1 MTLPLSGPLSLSA
14 IQTEFGGSNPININ
28 EYYRGGAYVPGTA
41 ANSGIPTSGTISI
54 GDFYGGDATPATP
67 TGTFSAANF
76 TSQFNV
82 ATGVFVYSNILTLTV
97 SNGPITV
104 SVSGTGTPRIQKNS
118 TGSYLTS
125 ISFNNGDT
133 IRMRLTTSFSYD
145 TTVTGTA
152 SMTGDTASFSA
163 TTETD
168 PCFEAS
174 TLILMSD
181 GTYKTLAQVQV
192 GDMVM
197 GYSTP
202 SMIDQ
207 SVDGWYAWTSPD
219 ITDGANTVATVVSV
233 NTHPHFN
240 YYTINNDFKVSGL
253 HPLLIK
259 RDELWQWVK
268 VNALQ
273 VGDKM
278 WSDNHEEI
286 EITSVVNTLAESEA
300 NAISVVSLNVENVDT
315 YFVKGNTGITI
326 LAHNK

>member
-1 MTLPLSGPLSLSA
+1 MVLQTSGAISLND

-28 EYYRGGAYVPGTA
+28 EYYRGGANVPDTA

-54 GDFYGGDATPATP
+54 GDFYGGDATLLTP

-76 TSQFNV
+76 TSTSGAF
-82 ATGVFVYSNILTLTV
+82 GGSYYISNNLTLTV
-97 SNGPITV
+97 TNGPITV
-104 SVSGTGTPRIQKNS
+104 TASGGTIQKNS
-118 TGSYLTS
+118 AGSYLTS
-125 ISFNNGDT
+125 ISFDTGDT
-133 IRMRLTTSFSYD
+133 IRMSVLASYTYD
-145 TTVTGTA
+145 ATVTGTA
-152 SMTGDTASFSA
+152 SMTGDSASYA
-163 TTETD
+163 VTTESD

-181 GTYKTLAQVQV
+181 GSYKTLTNIAV

-207 SVDGWYAWTSPD
+207 SVDGWYAWTSSD

-259 RDELWQWVK
+259 RDELWQWIK

-278 WSDNHEEI
+278 WSDNQEEI

-300 NAISVVSLNVENVDT
+300 DAISVVSLNVESVDT

>member
-1 MTLPLSGPLSLSA
+1 MTLPASGTLKISDLR
-14 IQTEFGGSNPININ
+14 TEFTGPATSKMTDYYKGGT
-28 EYYRGGAYVPGTA
+28 YVPNTPT
-41 ANSGIPTSGTISI
+41 NSAVPTSGTIKLSN
-54 GDFYGGDATPATP
+54 FYGASSALPAP

-76 TSQFNV
+76 TSTSGAF
-82 ATGVFVYSNILTLTV
+82 GGSYYISNNLTLTV
-97 SNGPITV
+97 TNGPITV
-104 SVSGTGTPRIQKNS
+104 TASGGTIQKNS
-118 TGSYLTS
+118 AGSYLTS
-125 ISFNNGDT
+125 ISFDTGDT
-133 IRMRLTTSFSYD
+133 IRMSVLASYTYD
-145 TTVTGTA
+145 ATVTGTA
-152 SMTGDTASFSA
+152 SMTGDSASYA
-163 TTETD
+163 VTTESD

-181 GTYKTLAQVQV
+181 GSYKTLTNIAV

-207 SVDGWYAWTSPD
+207 SVDGWYAWTSSD

-259 RDELWQWVK
+259 RDELWQWIK

-278 WSDNHEEI
+278 WSDNQEEI

-300 NAISVVSLNVENVDT
+300 DAISVVSLNVESVDT